1 MIPVI
6 KFFKSPGWLISDCS
20 SSLRSQR
27 LFYFSFLPSDAF
39 CHTHAHRQPPKHHFF
54 RRSLVAFAPR
64 VARAPVYAV
73 SAHRLRA
80 IQALFHISRT
90 RCLALRLGHSRV
102 TNNKSKKR
110 KSINASHFST
120 EGEMADSSDDG
131 CNKGPWTEDEDIE
144 LSRLQV
150 RETPF
155 FSSSL
160 PTPFHPYSQ
169 THSRAHERTNQQTFT
184 RHATAHVALTRKRVW
199 VAHRRLP
206 PKLPRITHRSDPSL
220 FFCSAFC
227 LVNRH
232 L

>member
-1 MIPVI
+1 M
-6 KFFKSPGWLISDCS
+6 
-20 SSLRSQR
+20 
-27 LFYFSFLPSDAF
+27 
-39 CHTHAHRQPPKHHFF
+39 
-54 RRSLVAFAPR
+54 AFAPR
-64 VARAPVYAV
+64 VARASVYAV

-120 EGEMADSSDDG
+120 AGEMADSSDDG

-206 PKLPRITHRSDPSL
+206 PNCPLQVSPTVLTLRFFSVVRHFVWSTAICDSRFARVTARARETRGCHSL
-220 FFCSAFC
+220 LACRAI
-227 LVNRH
+227 H
-232 L
+232 I